1 MRRIPARTI
10 RGIAA
15 AVALSAAALGAASA
29 CNGRDRS
36 PAATPA
42 VDAKTA
48 ATTPVGAAP
57 LSLPAG
63 PWHLVARDAR
73 TLVAVDTS
81 SIVTRRDGEARVRI
95 HYGFA
100 ASQRVPGTPGLVYR
114 TIVSQEVTE
123 CAKAT
128 SHPSS
133 AVLYDSTGNEVGRAT
148 RPPSPRTPG
157 LIGNAG
163 GALCAYLRGA
173 KKVR

>member
-1 MRRIPARTI
+1 MI
-10 RGIAA
+10 RGIATAA
-15 AVALSAAALGAASA
+15 AVLGAASA
-29 CNGRDRS
+29 CNRRDSS
-36 PAATPA
+36 PAETTS
-42 VDAKTA
+42 VDAKRA
-48 ATTPVGAAP
+48 ATTAAGAAQ

-81 SIVTRRDGEARVRI
+81 TIVTRRDGEARVRI

-100 ASQRVPGTPGLVYR
+100 APQRVPGTPGLVYR
-114 TIVSQEVTE
+114 TIVSREVTE

-133 AVLYDSTGNEVGRAT
+133 AVLYDSTGKEVGRAT
-148 RPPSPRTPG
+148 SPPGPRAPG

-173 KKVR
+173 RKIR

>member
-1 MRRIPARTI
+1 MI
-10 RGIAA
+10 RGIATV
-15 AVALSAAALGAASA
+15 VALLAATLGAASA
-29 CNGRDRS
+29 CKGRDSS
-36 PAATPA
+36 PAATTT

-48 ATTPVGAAP
+48 AVTPADAAP

-63 PWHLVARDAR
+63 PWHLVAQDAR

-81 SIVTRRDGEARVRI
+81 TIVTRRDGEARVRI

-100 ASQRVPGTPGLVYR
+100 ASQSVPGTPGIVYR

-133 AVLYDSTGNEVGRAT
+133 AVLYDSTGKEVGRAT
-148 RPPSPRTPG
+148 SPPGPPAPG

-163 GALCAYLRGA
+163 DALCAYLRET

>member
-1 MRRIPARTI
+1 MI
-10 RGIAA
+10 RGIAT
-15 AVALSAAALGAASA
+15 AVVLLVAVLGALSA
-29 CNGRDRS
+29 CNGRDSSRV
-36 PAATPA
+36 ATPA

-48 ATTPVGAAP
+48 VTTPVGAAP

-63 PWHLVARDAR
+63 PWHLVAQDAR

-81 SIVTRRDGEARVRI
+81 TIATRRDGEARVRI

-100 ASQRVPGTPGLVYR
+100 SSQRVPGTSGLVYR
-114 TIVSQEVTE
+114 TIVSQEVTD

-148 RPPSPRTPG
+148 SPRGPRAPG

>member
-1 MRRIPARTI
+1 MI
-10 RGIAA
+10 RDIAT
-15 AVALSAAALGAASA
+15 AVALSAAMLGAASA
-29 CNGRDRS
+29 CQGRGDS
-36 PAATPA
+36 APAATPA

-48 ATTPVGAAP
+48 TTTSADAAP
-57 LSLPAG
+57 PSLPAG

-81 SIVTRRDGEARVRI
+81 TIVTRRDGEARVRI

-100 ASQRVPGTPGLVYR
+100 ASQRVPGTPDIVYR

-148 RPPSPRTPG
+148 SPPGPPRAPG